1 MRESL
6 IKLFHRRWFALALCI
21 VCVITSTLL
30 NTRVKLGGQCGDLF
44 DSFYENSGSELSI
57 GSQLQSIGNAATG
70 LAAIA
75 GHYSLDSSAV
85 HDATGD
91 LRSAMQDERYDAGL
105 IHSRYL
111 AVLDAADEL
120 IGRLGRLE
128 QAQLSKRDSE
138 NLTLYAESIEQ
149 SRSGI
154 EANSYNV
161 NVQAFLRRN
170 SSFPTAGIAAFAGV
184 TMPKLFQ

>member
-1 MRESL
+1 MRQSL
-6 IKLFHRRWFALALCI
+6 FKLFNKRWFAVLLC
-21 VCVITSTLL
+21 VVGVIASTLL

-120 IGRLGRLE
+120 IGRLE

>member
-1 MRESL
+1 MRQSL
-6 IKLFHRRWFALALCI
+6 FKLFNKRWFAVLLCA
-21 VCVITSTLL
+21 VGVIASTLL

-111 AVLDAADEL
+111 AVLDAVDEL
-120 IGRLGRLE
+120 IGRLE